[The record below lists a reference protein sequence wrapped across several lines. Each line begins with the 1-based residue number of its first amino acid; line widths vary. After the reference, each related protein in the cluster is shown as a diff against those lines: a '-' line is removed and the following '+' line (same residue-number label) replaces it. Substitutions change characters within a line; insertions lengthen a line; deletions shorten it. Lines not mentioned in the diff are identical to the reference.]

1 MRPFWSGTI
10 SFGLVSVPVALWPAN
25 RSGGLSLRMLA
36 PDGTP
41 LERRYHCPK
50 EGRGVP
56 REEIVRGYELD
67 DGRYVVV
74 EDEELEALAPE
85 RSRDIDLRRF
95 VDREALDPAFFQRAY
110 FLTPS
115 GDSAKA
121 YRLLAAAMEDE
132 GKAGVATFVMR
143 GKEYLVAILAEDGI
157 LRAETLRFADEIRD
171 PEAME
176 LPSADDGKGPPAEE
190 VKRFAAAIRELHA
203 ADIDRDELVDRDAER
218 LREVLEAKAKAGEDV
233 VEVDEAE
240 AGRVVPIGDHVDLM
254 AAIKASLEGARADGG
269 GGGPRRQGG
278 GSAKRKGKGAGSRR
292 RRSGEAS
299 AGEDLSELTK
309 DELYARA
316 QEVDLPGRSSM
327 TKAELAR
334 ALATR

>member
-1 MRPFWSGTI
+1 VRPFWSGTI

-41 LERRYHCPK
+41 LERRFVCPK
-50 EGRGVP
+50 EGREVP

-67 DGRYVVV
+67 DGRYVVL

-95 VDREALDPAFFQRAY
+95 VDRDALDPAFFRRAY
-110 FLTPS
+110 FLTPA

-121 YRLLAAAMEDE
+121 YRLLAAAMEEE

-157 LRAETLRFADEIRD
+157 LRAETLRFADEVRD
-171 PEAME
+171 PEAIG
-176 LPSADDGKGPPAEE
+176 LPAADEGKGPPAKD

-203 ADIDRDELVDRDAER
+203 SGIDRAELVDRDAER
-218 LREVLEAKAKAGEDV
+218 LREVLEAKAEAGEDV
-233 VEVDEAE
+233 VEVEPAAE
-240 AGRVVPIGDHVDLM
+240 GGRVVPIGDHVDLM
-254 AAIKASLEGARADGG
+254 AAIKASLEGARAGGGGRG
-269 GGGPRRQGG
+269 GGGPRRE
-278 GSAKRKGKGAGSRR
+278 SGKGGRAAERL
-292 RRSGEAS
+292 A
-299 AGEDLSELTK
+299 DLTADLTK

-316 QEVDLPGRSSM
+316 REAGVPGRSGM
-327 TKAELAR
+327 TKAQLLR
-334 ALATR
+334 ALGAQG